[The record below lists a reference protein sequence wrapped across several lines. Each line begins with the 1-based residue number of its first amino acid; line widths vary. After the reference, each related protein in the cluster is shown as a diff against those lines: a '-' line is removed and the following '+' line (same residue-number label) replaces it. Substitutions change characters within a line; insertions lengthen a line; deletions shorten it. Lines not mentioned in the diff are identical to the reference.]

1 MHRSGMQHA
10 LRLGV
15 VLAFCVLV
23 VGAANVPLWVCV
35 ALIAVLVALSW
46 AAPGLCATSGPS
58 SPTRSSN
65 TRTRHE

>member
-10 LRLGV
+10 LRLVV

-35 ALIAVLVALSW
+35 ALIVVLVALSW
-46 AAPGLCATSGPS
+46 AAPGLRDE
-58 SPTRSSN
+58 RSFLPHSQQQH
-65 TRTRHE
+65 TDAS